1 MSQTAPRPGLKKPLT
16 LPRSFSRVLGRL
28 IALPHD
34 ESLPL
39 AKAVY
44 ETAKTPAERLLAMR
58 LRLRLLQEAAE
69 VASRPK
75 TTPAPEPLA
84 RPEPEP
90 EPDPEPVEE
99 TPPPKPPK
107 SAKLIA
113 MDPAS
118 DALSMMMS
126 ELGGSGDDDDFF
138 GDD

>member
-1 MSQTAPRPGLKKPLT
+1 MSQTAARPGLRKPLT

-39 AKAVY
+39 AKAAY
-44 ETAKTPAERLLAMR
+44 ETARTPAERLLAMR

-69 VASRPK
+69 AKSKPK
-75 TTPAPEPLA
+75 PTPAPEPLA
-84 RPEPEP
+84 PPEPE
-90 EPDPEPVEE
+90 PEPVEE
-99 TPPPKPPK
+99 TPLPNPPKA
-107 SAKLIA
+107 AKLVA

-126 ELGGSGDDDDFF
+126 ELGGSGDDDFF
-138 GDD
+138 SDD

>member
-44 ETAKTPAERLLAMR
+44 ENAKTPAERLLAMR

-69 VASRPK
+69 AAARPK
-75 TTPAPEPLA
+75 PTPAPEPLA
-84 RPEPEP
+84 PPEPEP
-90 EPDPEPVEE
+90 EPDPEPVAE
-99 TPPPKPPK
+99 TPLPKPPK
-107 SAKLIA
+107 AAKLIA

-126 ELGGSGDDDDFF
+126 ELGGNGDDDDFF

>member
-1 MSQTAPRPGLKKPLT
+1 MSHTASRPGLKKPLT

-28 IALPHD
+28 IALPHG

-39 AKAVY
+39 AKAAY
-44 ETAKTPAERLLAMR
+44 NTAKTPAERLLAMR
-58 LRLRLLQEAAE
+58 LRLRLLQEATEA
-69 VASRPK
+69 ASKPEPS
-75 TTPAPEPLA
+75 PAPEPLA
-84 RPEPEP
+84 PPNPAPEPE
-90 EPDPEPVEE
+90 PEPVEE

-107 SAKLIA
+107 AAKLIA
-113 MDPAS
+113 MDPGS

>member
-34 ESLPL
+34 DSLPL
-39 AKAVY
+39 AKAAY
-44 ETAKTPAERLLAMR
+44 ETAKTPGERLLAMR

-69 VASRPK
+69 AAARPK
-75 TTPAPEPLA
+75 PTPAPEPLA
-84 RPEPEP
+84 PPEPEP
-90 EPDPEPVEE
+90 EPDPEPVAE
-99 TPPPKPPK
+99 TPLPKPPK
-107 SAKLIA
+107 AAKLIA

-126 ELGGSGDDDDFF
+126 ELGGNGDDDDFF